1 MNQFLIFHN
10 KMLNIFNE
18 NSIFSIKNL
27 TDKNTLF
34 LDKVIQFQVF
44 FIVFFRS
51 QFAEMYL
58 T

>member
-1 MNQFLIFHN
+1 MNQFLIFHH

-34 LDKVIQFQVF
+34 LNKVIQFQVF
-44 FIVFFRS
+44 FIVFFRN